1 MTDDEGRQVRQPP
14 SAAHSHEGD
23 AIYEAGAFLG
33 APADE
38 PIPEREVS
46 LTRRVLNWRT
56 IGSVIFAL
64 VLLALTF
71 RTLGVNLGDTVE
83 LILSA
88 NVGLLV
94 LAFVVY
100 YATFPIRAFRWR
112 YILAKVG
119 TRVRFVDALEILYI
133 SWFVNCLVPAKLGDL
148 YRAYLLKADN
158 GASASK
164 TVGTI
169 FIERIA
175 DIIVIFVMAL
185 AAGYWSFRGR
195 SMPGVDVI
203 FILGFVLAVILIG
216 SVVVLRFYGQH
227 VTRFLPMRF
236 AELWQRF
243 HEGSTGALTRSALP
257 VIGVTTVFIWLL
269 EGARLY
275 FVIHAL
281 GIPGVNLG
289 ISASVFVALV
299 AALLT
304 AMPLTPAGVGFVEAG
319 IAGAL
324 LIYGVSPQHAAAI
337 ALTDRAIS
345 ILSVIVTGGVVYLFS
360 GKVRRAHGVG
370 TAPVP
375 SG

>member
-1 MTDDEGRQVRQPP
+1 MTDDGGRAPQHPDSEP
-14 SAAHSHEGD
+14 HSHEGE
-23 AIYEAGAFLG
+23 ALYEAGAFLG
-33 APADE
+33 APPDE

-56 IGSVIFAL
+56 IGSAIFAL

-88 NVGLLV
+88 NVGLLFI
-94 LAFVVY
+94 AFVVY

-119 TRVRFVDALEILYI
+119 TRVRFLDALEILYI

-175 DIIVIFVMAL
+175 DIIVIFALAL

-203 FILGFVLAVILIG
+203 FIVGFVVAIILIG
-216 SVVVLRFYGQH
+216 ATIALRFYGQRI
-227 VTRFLPMRF
+227 TRFLPMRF
-236 AELWQRF
+236 AELWRRF

-257 VIGVTTVFIWLL
+257 VIGATTVVIWLL

-281 GIPGVNLG
+281 GIPGVDLG

-324 LIYGVSPQHAAAI
+324 LIYGVSPEHAAAI

-345 ILSVIVTGGVVYLFS
+345 ILSVIITGGIVYLFS

-370 TAPVP
+370 AAPVP

>member
-1 MTDDEGRQVRQPP
+1 MTDHEGRQVRQPP

-56 IGSVIFAL
+56 IGSVIFAI

-324 LIYGVSPQHAAAI
+324 LIYGVSPEHAAAI

>member
-88 NVGLLV
+88 NVALLV

-112 YILAKVG
+112 YILANVG
-119 TRVRFVDALEILYI
+119 TRVHFVDALEILYI

-324 LIYGVSPQHAAAI
+324 LIYGVSPEHAAAI

>member
-1 MTDDEGRQVRQPP
+1 MTDAGGSPP
-14 SAAHSHEGD
+14 RHPTTGQHSHERS
-23 AIYEAGAFLG
+23 AVYEAAEFLD
-33 APADE
+33 APPDE
-38 PIPEREVS
+38 QIPEPEVS
-46 LTRRVLNWRT
+46 LARRVLNWRT
-56 IGSVIFAL
+56 VGSLIFAVILL
-64 VLLALTF
+64 VLAF
-71 RTLGVNLGDTVE
+71 NTLGVNLGSTLQ
-83 LILSA
+83 LIAQA

-100 YATFPIRAFRWR
+100 YLTFPLRAFRWR
-112 YILAKVG
+112 YILAQVG
-119 TRVRFVDALEILYI
+119 TRVRFLDALEILYL

-148 YRAYLLKADN
+148 YRAYLLKADT
-158 GASASK
+158 GASASR

-175 DIIVIFVMAL
+175 DIIVIFGLAL

-203 FILGFVLAVILIG
+203 FILGFVLAILLIG
-216 SVVVLRFYGQH
+216 VVVVLRFYGQR
-227 VTRFLPMRF
+227 VSRYLPLRF
-236 AELWQRF
+236 AELWRRF

-257 VIGVTTVFIWLL
+257 VIGATTVLIWLL

-304 AMPLTPAGVGFVEAG
+304 AMPLTPAGIGFVEAG

-324 LIYGVSPQHAAAI
+324 LIYGVSPDS
-337 ALTDRAIS
+337 ALAVALADRAIS
-345 ILSVIVTGGVVYLFS
+345 ILSVIVIGGILYLFS

-370 TAPVP
+370 TAAVP

>member
-1 MTDDEGRQVRQPP
+1 VTEDQDRPVRHP
-14 SAAHSHEGD
+14 SAAAHSHEGS
-23 AIYEAGAFLG
+23 AIYEAGEFLD

-56 IGSVIFAL
+56 IGSVIFAI

-83 LILSA
+83 LILGA

-94 LAFVVY
+94 LAFVAY

-119 TRVRFVDALEILYI
+119 TQVRFLDALEILYI

-175 DIIVIFVMAL
+175 DIIVIFALAL

-203 FILGFVLAVILIG
+203 FILGFVVAILLIG
-216 SVVVLRFYGQH
+216 VTVALRFYGQRI
-227 VTRFLPMRF
+227 TRFLPMRF
-236 AELWQRF
+236 AELWGRF

-257 VIGVTTVFIWLL
+257 VIGVTTVVIWLL
-269 EGARLY
+269 EGSRLY

-281 GIPGVNLG
+281 GIPGVDLG
-289 ISASVFVALV
+289 LSASVFVALV

-324 LIYGVSPQHAAAI
+324 LIYGVSPEHAAAI

-345 ILSVIVTGGVVYLFS
+345 ILSVIITGGIVYLFS

>member
-1 MTDDEGRQVRQPP
+1 MTDEGGREPRHPDSEP
-14 SAAHSHEGD
+14 HSHEGE

-46 LTRRVLNWRT
+46 LNRRVLNWRT
-56 IGSVIFAL
+56 IGSAIFAL

-71 RTLGVNLGDTVE
+71 RTLGVNLGNTLD
-83 LILSA
+83 LILGA

-119 TRVRFVDALEILYI
+119 TRVRFLDALEILYI

-148 YRAYLLKADN
+148 YRAYLLKAHN
-158 GASASK
+158 GASASR

-175 DIIVIFVMAL
+175 DIIIVFALAL

-203 FILGFVLAVILIG
+203 FILGFVVALILIG
-216 SVVVLRFYGQH
+216 ATVALRFYGQRI
-227 VTRFLPMRF
+227 TRFLPLRF
-236 AELWQRF
+236 AELWRRF

-257 VIGVTTVFIWLL
+257 VIGVTTVVIWLL

-324 LIYGVSPQHAAAI
+324 LIYGVSPEHAAAI

-345 ILSVIVTGGVVYLFS
+345 ILSVIITGGIVYLFS

-370 TAPVP
+370 PAPVP

>member
-1 MTDDEGRQVRQPP
+1 MTDDGGREPRQPDSVP
-14 SAAHSHEGD
+14 HSHEGE

-56 IGSVIFAL
+56 IGSAIFAI

-71 RTLGVNLGDTVE
+71 RTLGVNLGDTVD
-83 LILSA
+83 LILDA

-119 TRVRFVDALEILYI
+119 TRVRFLDALEILYI

-148 YRAYLLKADN
+148 YRAYLLKAHN
-158 GASASK
+158 GASASR

-175 DIIVIFVMAL
+175 DIIVVFALAL

-203 FILGFVLAVILIG
+203 FILGFVVAIILIG
-216 SVVVLRFYGQH
+216 ATVALRFYGQRI
-227 VTRFLPMRF
+227 TRFLPVRF
-236 AELWQRF
+236 AELWRRF

-257 VIGVTTVFIWLL
+257 VIGVTTVVIWLL

-281 GIPGVNLG
+281 GIPGVDLG

-324 LIYGVSPQHAAAI
+324 LIYGVSPEHAAAI

-345 ILSVIVTGGVVYLFS
+345 ILSVIVTGGIVYLFS

-370 TAPVP
+370 TAAVP

>member
-1 MTDDEGRQVRQPP
+1 MTEDEDRPVRHP
-14 SAAHSHEGD
+14 SKATHSHEGE

-56 IGSVIFAL
+56 IGSVIFAI

-83 LILSA
+83 LILGA

-94 LAFVVY
+94 LAFVAY

-119 TRVRFVDALEILYI
+119 TQVRFLDPLEILYI

-175 DIIVIFVMAL
+175 DIIVIFALAL

-203 FILGFVLAVILIG
+203 FILGFVVAILLIG
-216 SVVVLRFYGQH
+216 
-227 VTRFLPMRF
+227 
-236 AELWQRF
+236 
-243 HEGSTGALTRSALP
+243 
-257 VIGVTTVFIWLL
+257 VIGCAPLL
-269 EGARLY
+269 R
-275 FVIHAL
+275 
-281 GIPGVNLG
+281 
-289 ISASVFVALV
+289 
-299 AALLT
+299 
-304 AMPLTPAGVGFVEAG
+304 
-319 IAGAL
+319 
-324 LIYGVSPQHAAAI
+324 AAI
-337 ALTDRAIS
+337 DAVPPAAVRGAVGPVPRRQHWGAHPLRVAGHRRHDGLHLAARGFAP
-345 ILSVIVTGGVVYLFS
+345 LLRHPRPRHPGCRPRHQRLGL
-360 GKVRRAHGVG
+360 RRARGG
-370 TAPVP
+370 TPDRDAAHARWRRLR
-375 SG
+375 

>member
-1 MTDDEGRQVRQPP
+1 MTDDEGRQVRHPS

-71 RTLGVNLGDTVE
+71 RTLGVNLGDTIE

-216 SVVVLRFYGQH
+216 AVIVLRFYGQH
-227 VTRFLPMRF
+227 ATRFLPMRF

-281 GIPGVNLG
+281 GIPGVDLG

-324 LIYGVSPQHAAAI
+324 LIYGVSPEHAAAI

-345 ILSVIVTGGVVYLFS
+345 ILSVIVTGGIVYLFS

-370 TAPVP
+370 AATVP

>member
-1 MTDDEGRQVRQPP
+1 MTEDEDRSVRHP
-14 SAAHSHEGD
+14 SKATHSHEGE

-56 IGSVIFAL
+56 IGSVIFAI

-83 LILSA
+83 LILGA

-94 LAFVVY
+94 LAFVAY

-119 TRVRFVDALEILYI
+119 TQVRFLDALEILYI

-175 DIIVIFVMAL
+175 DIIVIFALAL
-185 AAGYWSFRGR
+185 AAG
-195 SMPGVDVI
+195 
-203 FILGFVLAVILIG
+203 
-216 SVVVLRFYGQH
+216 
-227 VTRFLPMRF
+227 
-236 AELWQRF
+236 
-243 HEGSTGALTRSALP
+243 
-257 VIGVTTVFIWLL
+257 
-269 EGARLY
+269 
-275 FVIHAL
+275 
-281 GIPGVNLG
+281 
-289 ISASVFVALV
+289 
-299 AALLT
+299 
-304 AMPLTPAGVGFVEAG
+304 
-319 IAGAL
+319 
-324 LIYGVSPQHAAAI
+324 
-337 ALTDRAIS
+337 
-345 ILSVIVTGGVVYLFS
+345 
-360 GKVRRAHGVG
+360 
-370 TAPVP
+370 
-375 SG
+375 

>member
-1 MTDDEGRQVRQPP
+1 MTDDGGRAPQHPDSEP
-14 SAAHSHEGD
+14 HSHEGE
-23 AIYEAGAFLG
+23 ALYEAGAFLG
-33 APADE
+33 APPDE

-56 IGSVIFAL
+56 IGAAIFAL

-88 NVGLLV
+88 NVGLLFI
-94 LAFVVY
+94 AFVVY

-119 TRVRFVDALEILYI
+119 TRVRFLDALEILYI

-175 DIIVIFVMAL
+175 DIIVIFALAL

-203 FILGFVLAVILIG
+203 FIVGFVVAIILIG
-216 SVVVLRFYGQH
+216 ATIALRFYGQRI
-227 VTRFLPMRF
+227 TRFLPMRF
-236 AELWQRF
+236 AELWRRF

-257 VIGVTTVFIWLL
+257 VIGATTVVIWLL

-281 GIPGVNLG
+281 GIPGVDLG

-324 LIYGVSPQHAAAI
+324 LIYGVSPEHAAAI

-345 ILSVIVTGGVVYLFS
+345 ILSVIITGGIVYLFS

-370 TAPVP
+370 AAPVP

>member
-324 LIYGVSPQHAAAI
+324 LIYGVSPEHAAAI